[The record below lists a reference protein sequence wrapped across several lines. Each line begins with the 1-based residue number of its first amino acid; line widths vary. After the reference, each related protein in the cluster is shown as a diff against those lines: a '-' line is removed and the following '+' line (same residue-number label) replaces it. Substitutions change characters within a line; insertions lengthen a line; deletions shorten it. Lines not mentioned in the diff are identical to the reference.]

1 MEWERIAEDDETKG
15 DEWEEDSY
23 GNPFRLPPADVI
35 RSTYQT
41 KHIDYGS
48 AHPSVEG
55 KKRSLCL
62 APPFPLLWL
71 LLGSIALVRFG
82 APTATKPVMR
92 APEQKKHHSSSSEP
106 PYATVELAPMEGY
119 DGPLAQLKS
128 ALRVAEGVLLDGMLS
143 NAHGEGQIHIHAGTS
158 CDDPGEHLYSTQN
171 DPWVD
176 GTIQCHWTAEN
187 GHAAIHVAAPFLTL
201 QDAVGHAVVVHDAIG
216 AKAACGVIEIQS
228 RRLGGATPAP
238 TENYYYEPSKRE
250 RHQERR
256 RLYFFGWIALGLAGA
271 AVLVVCLLNLGK
283 LLRRDPSKPSKPVT
297 EAEPLMRGATEY
309 EACAAVP
316 ARRMNSE
323 EMLAEE
329 EAFVSENRASPTLF
343 TL

>member
-15 DEWEEDSY
+15 DEREEDSY

-55 KKRSLCL
+55 KKRSVCL

-82 APTATKPVMR
+82 APTSTKPTMN
-92 APEQKKHHSSSSEP
+92 APEQKKHHSAP
-106 PYATVELAPMEGY
+106 APAAPHATV
-119 DGPLAQLKS
+119 
-128 ALRVAEGVLLDGMLS
+128 
-143 NAHGEGQIHIHAGTS
+143 
-158 CDDPGEHLYSTQN
+158 
-171 DPWVD
+171 
-176 GTIQCHWTAEN
+176 
-187 GHAAIHVAAPFLTL
+187 
-201 QDAVGHAVVVHDAIG
+201 
-216 AKAACGVIEIQS
+216 
-228 RRLGGATPAP
+228 TPAP
-238 TENYYYEPSKRE
+238 TFAPTPAARRLDASDDPRTDDQYDDRYYTYEPTKRE

-283 LLRRDPSKPSKPVT
+283 LMRRDPSKPSKPVT

-329 EAFVSENRASPTLF
+329 EAFVREDRQSPTLF